1 MRKIIFEV
9 LKQLKIAE
17 RLDVSN
23 QFWAQFGMHN
33 QKVKEKLGL
42 YEIEN
47 IDNVKVCTIAVNPKE
62 YFEKF
67 EDRSVNKKHK
77 RVKRNTRGMDFE
89 CYTGNITPLR
99 EADSKKKETKVI
111 QKQLQVHNTEM
122 KLTSVSKVKFT
133 NLNNKRYYFLDGIVF
148 LPYGHLLLSKVREV
162 KKAFPKI
169 HHSIEHEKNNSLR
182 LENEAV
188 AGNKRLQIL
197 CSIYAQPITYSN
209 LNTSKKFVP
218 NNNIVATDFT
228 TTRDYILNS
237 RWL

>member
-1 MRKIIFEV
+1 MLFTLPTKRSRRSKRDTTLKNATSTWIWPTATVVCFFFTFICGKECNVPESELRKIIFEV

-33 QKVKEKLGL
+33 QNVKEKLGL
-42 YEIEN
+42 YKIEN

-67 EDRSVNKKHK
+67 EDRNVNKKHK

-89 CYTGNITPLR
+89 CYAGNITPLR
-99 EADSKKKETKVI
+99 EADSKKKETKII

-133 NLNNKRYYFLDGIVF
+133 NLNNKRYV
-148 LPYGHLLLSKVREV
+148 LLFGRDCILTLRTSALV
-162 KKAFPKI
+162 K
-169 HHSIEHEKNNSLR
+169 S
-182 LENEAV
+182 
-188 AGNKRLQIL
+188 
-197 CSIYAQPITYSN
+197 
-209 LNTSKKFVP
+209 
-218 NNNIVATDFT
+218 
-228 TTRDYILNS
+228 S
-237 RWL
+237 RG